1 MNKLY
6 ANLHTVIGN
15 FRKPF
20 LKICFSFFLSLPF
33 SNRTDAQCTNGNA
46 SGNANA
52 PAPGNIVQISGCVM
66 AGDYA
71 TINTVAAST
80 SYTVTSTTS
89 SDFFTIR
96 QGTPGGTV
104 IASGNSPLTWTSTI
118 SGTYYVHLNTNASCG
133 TQAVCRLVSISNGSC
148 ITPPAPLIVPTFA
161 NMCLGDPPVKLQV
174 MTSAPATTQF
184 CASNLNIPVPDN
196 NPAGIM
202 SSVNVGGI
210 PTPVSCTITGI
221 SVTISMSHT
230 KIGDM
235 VFALKAPNGQ
245 AINLDY
251 HLSATGGSGNTSGF
265 INTIISSSG
274 TTALSSGV
282 NPYTSTFK
290 ADLQISPSGGYGPAG
305 SLGTIPT
312 TVSWANL
319 FTLPNGTWT
328 LGMYDGVASNT
339 GTLNFWCL
347 NITYTCAPPPVPVR
361 PAVWSPAAGLFMDP
375 ASTVPYVGGLETD
388 VVWAR
393 PTPAG
398 VYTYQA
404 TVTSNNASGISF
416 TNPAPITIPVGGNA
430 STYPSNLS
438 VAGLPI
444 SGISVRSVTLHGM
457 THTSSE
463 DVDIL
468 LQSPSGQNVI
478 LMSDVGSTTA
488 ISGATYILADSGPSM
503 STTGGNPSGTYKPTN
518 NGSPDNFSAP
528 GPGAVIQ
535 TTPALSFFTGNMN
548 GTWKLFVV
556 DDDGTANQGSIA
568 GGYTITFDAALPGCT
583 SPPTAVVV
591 TVSQQATIT
600 TQPANQNICVGNN
613 ATFSVIV
620 TGTAPV
626 NYQWQSSVSGS
637 GPWTNIVNG
646 GPFSGVNSNTLTI
659 TTPPVSMSGTWYRVV
674 LNGAAGCG
682 GNISSAAL
690 LTVNPLPNVLISANP
705 IIIAPG
711 QETIIRST
719 VTPNP
724 AANYT
729 WYLDGV
735 IVPGATADTI
745 VVDINSLG
753 AYQLSVT
760 DVNGCSNLSNII
772 TIAHAFTTNLFVYPN
787 PSTGRFQVR
796 SYSAANN
803 ILPRSLIVYNN
814 RGDMILTR
822 NYTQTS
828 PYQKIEI
835 DLRPYGKG
843 IYWVENRDQNVKRI
857 NINRVVIQ

>member
-1 MNKLY
+1 MNKFY

-20 LKICFSFFLSLPF
+20 LNICFSIFVSLPF
-33 SNRTDAQCTNGNA
+33 SNVTDAQCTNSNA
-46 SGNANA
+46 AGSVNA
-52 PAPGNIVQISGCVM
+52 PAPGSIVQIGGCVM

-80 SYTVTSTTS
+80 SYTVTSSTS

-96 QGTPGGTV
+96 QGTPGGMV
-104 IASGNSPLTWTSTI
+104 IASGNSPLTWTSTV
-118 SGTYYVHLNTNASCG
+118 SGTYYVHLNTNAACG
-133 TQAVCRLVSISNGSC
+133 TQAVCRTVTISNGSC
-148 ITPPAPLIVPTFA
+148 ITPPAPLIVPAFA

-174 MTSAPATTQF
+174 MSSAPATSQF

-196 NPAGIM
+196 NQAGVFSNVNVAGIP
-202 SSVNVGGI
+202 I
-210 PTPVSCTITGI
+210 SCTITGI
-221 SVTISMSHT
+221 SVTINMPHT

-235 VFALKAPNGQ
+235 VFVLKAPNGQ
-245 AINLDY
+245 VINLDY
-251 HLSATGGSGNTSGF
+251 HLSTTGGSGPTSGF
-265 INTIISSSG
+265 INTIISSAG
-274 TTALSSGV
+274 TVALSSGT
-282 NPYTSTFK
+282 NPYTATFK
-290 ADLQISPSGGYGPAG
+290 ADLHTAGPSGGYGPAG
-305 SLGTIPT
+305 PTGMIPT
-312 TVSWANL
+312 TITWGSLLAAPMGN
-319 FTLPNGTWT
+319 WT

-339 GTLNFWCL
+339 GTLNSWCL
-347 NITYTCAPPPVPVR
+347 NITYSCAPPPVPVR
-361 PAVWSPAAGLFMDP
+361 PAVWSPAVGLYMDP
-375 ASTVPYVGGLETD
+375 ASTVPYVAGTQTD

-393 PTPAG
+393 PVPAG

-404 TVTSNNASGISF
+404 TVTSYNAISIPF
-416 TNPAPITIPVGGNA
+416 TNPAPITIPVGGTA
-430 STYPSNLS
+430 TPYPSDLI
-438 VAGLPI
+438 VAGLPM
-444 SGISVRSVTLHGM
+444 SGISVKSVTLNGI

-463 DVDIL
+463 DVDII

-478 LMSDVGSTTA
+478 LMSDVGSTTN
-488 ISGATYILADSGPSM
+488 ISGATYTLADSGPSM
-503 STTGGNPSGTYKPTN
+503 STTVTNPSGTYKPTN
-518 NGSPDNFSAP
+518 NGSPDNFPAP
-528 GPGAVIQ
+528 GPGSVIQ
-535 TTPALSFFTGNMN
+535 TAPALSFFTGSMN
-548 GTWKLFVV
+548 GVWKLFVV

-583 SPPTAVVV
+583 SPPTTVVV
-591 TVSQQATIT
+591 TVNQQATIT
-600 TQPANQNICVGNN
+600 TQPVNQNICIGNN
-613 ATFSVIV
+613 ATFSVV
-620 TGTAPV
+620 VSGTAPV
-626 NYQWQSSVSGS
+626 NYQWMQGVSAN

-646 GPFSGVNSNTLTI
+646 GIFSGVNSNTLTI
-659 TTPPVSMSGTWYRVV
+659 TTAPVSMSGTWYRVV
-674 LNGAAGCG
+674 LNGGAGCG

-690 LTVNPLPNVLISANP
+690 LTVNPLPNVAISANP

-724 AANYT
+724 AATYT

-753 AYQLSVT
+753 AYQLSVN

-814 RGDMILTR
+814 KGDMILTR

-835 DLRPYGKG
+835 DLRPFGRG
-843 IYWVENRDQNVKRI
+843 IYWVENRDQNGKRI

>member
-6 ANLHTVIGN
+6 SNLHTVIGN

-20 LKICFSFFLSLPF
+20 LNICFSVFLSLPF
-33 SNRTDAQCTNGNA
+33 SNRTGAQCTNSNA
-46 SGNANA
+46 AGSANA
-52 PAPGNIVQISGCVM
+52 PAPGNVVQISGCVM

-104 IASGNSPLTWTSTI
+104 IASGNSPLTWTSTV

-133 TQAVCRLVSISNGSC
+133 TQATCRTVTIANGSC
-148 ITPPAPLIVPTFA
+148 ITPPAPLVVPTFA
-161 NMCLGDPPVKLQV
+161 NICLGDPPVKLQV
-174 MTSAPATTQF
+174 MSSAPATTQF

-196 NPAGIM
+196 NPAGVF
-202 SSVNVGGI
+202 SSVNVAGI
-210 PTPVSCTITGI
+210 PVSCTITGI
-221 SVTISMSHT
+221 SVTINMPHT
-230 KIGDM
+230 QIGDM
-235 VFALKAPNGQ
+235 VFALRAPNGQ
-245 AINLDY
+245 IINLDY
-251 HLSATGGSGNTSGF
+251 FLSNTGGSGPTSGF
-265 INTIISSSG
+265 INTTISSSG
-274 TTALSSGV
+274 TVSLSSGV
-282 NPYTSTFK
+282 NPYTATFR
-290 ADLQISPSGGYGPAG
+290 ADLQGGISAGPIGMA
-305 SLGTIPT
+305 PT
-312 TVSWANL
+312 TPFWASQL
-319 FTLPNGTWT
+319 SVVNGNWT

-339 GTLNFWCL
+339 GTLNYWCL
-347 NITYTCAPPPVPVR
+347 NLTYTCTPPPPVPVR
-361 PAVWSPAAGLFMDP
+361 PAVWSPAVGLYMDP
-375 ASTVPYVGGLETD
+375 ASTVPYVAGTETD

-404 TVTSNNASGISF
+404 TVTSYNASGISF
-416 TNPAPITIPVGGNA
+416 TNPAPVTIPVGGNA
-430 STYPSNLS
+430 SPYPVDLI
-438 VAGLPI
+438 VTGLPM
-444 SGISVRSVTLHGM
+444 SGISVKSVTLHGV

-463 DVDIL
+463 DIDII

-488 ISGATYILADSGPSM
+488 ISGATYTLTDSGPGM
-503 STTGGNPSGTYKPTN
+503 SATGTNPTGTYKPTN
-518 NGSPDNFSAP
+518 NGTPDVFPAP
-528 GPGAVIQ
+528 GPGFVTQ
-535 TTPALSFFTGNMN
+535 TSPALSFFTGNMN
-548 GTWKLFVV
+548 GMWRLFVV
-556 DDDGTANQGSIA
+556 DDDGTANQGTIA
-568 GGYTITFDAALPGCT
+568 GGYTITFDASLPGCT

-591 TVSQQATIT
+591 TVGQQATVT
-600 TQPANQNICVGNN
+600 TQPVNQNICIGNN
-613 ATFSVIV
+613 ATFSIV
-620 TGTAPV
+620 VAGTAPV
-626 NYQWQSSVSGS
+626 NYQWQSSVSGT
-637 GPWTNIVNG
+637 GPWTNIING
-646 GPFSGVNSNTLTI
+646 GPFNGVNSNTLTI
-659 TTPPVSMSGTWYRVV
+659 TTPPVSMSGSWYRVV
-674 LNGAAGCG
+674 LNGGAGCA
-682 GNISSAAL
+682 GNTSSAAL
-690 LTVNPLPNVLISANP
+690 LTVNPVPNVVISANP

-724 AANYT
+724 AATYT

-760 DVNGCSNLSNII
+760 DVNGCSNISNII

-787 PSTGRFQVR
+787 PSTGLFQVR

-803 ILPRSLIVYNN
+803 ILPRSLVVYNN
-814 RGDMILTR
+814 RGEMVITR

-843 IYWVENRDQNVKRI
+843 IYWIEALDQNGKRL
-857 NINRVVIQ
+857 NKNRVVIQ